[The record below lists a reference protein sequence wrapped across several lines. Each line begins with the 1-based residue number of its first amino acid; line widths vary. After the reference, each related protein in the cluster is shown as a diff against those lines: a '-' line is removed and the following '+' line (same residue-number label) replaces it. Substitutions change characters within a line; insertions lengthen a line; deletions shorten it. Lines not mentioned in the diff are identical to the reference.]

1 MKKPQVLDP
10 KKLPYQLTIRRARIH
25 FFPIRGEN
33 DVVAGTPTPLYI
45 GQKVQ
50 LIRATR
56 YGPGDFDTRIFAT
69 DHARTY
75 GWLSPGDIE
84 EGDAFLNYGKRRK
97 NPVRDPS
104 HKKLLRGLSKHFA
117 RDEAALR
124 RMKKNPSRGEFDQ
137 HAATELVIYADGTR
151 ELVPQKEAIARNL
164 LRKMRAGTYDST
176 RAVVAW
182 RHWIDAAAKRYAKEF
197 GTGNM
202 AEIFSVPTREWAA
215 REIAHRNQ
223 LMLNA
228 GEWDWIL
235 AKKNPGRKHH
245 SAKWRRCVR
254 KVKKR
259 GGAASPY
266 AVCTKAV
273 KNPRGFVIVARRRGE
288 TLYFDGKKHFSD
300 RHRPHVFSTHEAALK
315 RGRELVRAYG
325 DALARYRITV
335 EPAPGK

>member
-1 MKKPQVLDP
+1 MK
-10 KKLPYQLTIRRARIH
+10 
-25 FFPIRGEN
+25 
-33 DVVAGTPTPLYI
+33 
-45 GQKVQ
+45 
-50 LIRATR
+50 TR
-56 YGPGDFDTRIFAT
+56 YHSYGVDYEVPIGVATARKLLNGKPLPRMGYEIAIATGADQSRLFLDNTSGSYWVASSVWPRTKWREIYGVDFRGMVTGNR
-69 DHARTY
+69 
-75 GWLSPGDIE
+75 P
-84 EGDAFLNYGKRRK
+84 KR

-117 RDEAALR
+117 MDEAALR

-137 HAATELVIYADGTR
+137 HAATELVIYADNTR

-164 LRKMRAGTYDST
+164 LRKIRAGTYDST

-273 KNPRGFVIVARRRGE
+273 GNPRGFVIVAWRRGE

-300 RHRPHVFSTHEAALK
+300 RHKPHIFATHEAAFK
-315 RGRELVRAYG
+315 RGQELVRAYG

>member
-1 MKKPQVLDP
+1 MKKLTNRELELRAFRALDITRRDIAPDEAIFTTEVLQARRRVIDAIQA
-10 KKLPYQLTIRRARIH
+10 QLRPSIK
-25 FFPIRGEN
+25 
-33 DVVAGTPTPLYI
+33 DVKILESASHL
-45 GQKVQ
+45 
-50 LIRATR
+50 
-56 YGPGDFDTRIFAT
+56 
-69 DHARTY
+69 
-75 GWLSPGDIE
+75 
-84 EGDAFLNYGKRRK
+84 K

-117 RDEAALR
+117 MDEAALR

-137 HAATELVIYADGTR
+137 HAATELVIYADNTR

-164 LRKMRAGTYDST
+164 LRKIRAGTYDST